1 MTSTPYGSGP
11 LPDPES
17 GGGRVPEERDWNEGQ
32 RTTRR
37 AALLTAAGFG
47 LAGLAAFAMVSS
59 PFAVTLDNAQMARAD
74 SARVQPRAVPR
85 AGVRAP
91 RAASDRG
98 RAIPGGYRDARL
110 AAPRDA
116 KLGAAAVQPVDAEA
130 YWHKIVDPMPIEP
143 RRHLEQLASVAPTL
157 PEAQYQELMAIAAD
171 VAWRTD
177 PGARERAEELVELL
191 SYLTGM
197 EDVKEGMEIHYRRV
211 DSGNTEKAPS
221 EIDPMEFAN
230 FVKAVLP
237 SCRAFP
243 TWDQADVQKMQDA
256 TWLISQQYQACLL
269 YTSPS
274 PRDATLSR
282 MPSSA

>member
-74 SARVQPRAVPR
+74 SARVQPRGVPR

-157 PEAQYQELMAIAAD
+157 PEAQYQELMAIASD

-197 EDVKEGMEIHYRRV
+197 DDVKEGM
-211 DSGNTEKAPS
+211 
-221 EIDPMEFAN
+221 
-230 FVKAVLP
+230 
-237 SCRAFP
+237 
-243 TWDQADVQKMQDA
+243 
-256 TWLISQQYQACLL
+256 
-269 YTSPS
+269 
-274 PRDATLSR
+274 
-282 MPSSA
+282 

>member
-143 RRHLEQLASVAPTL
+143 RRRSRRSASLRPSRGVPRMRMAPCWGL
-157 PEAQYQELMAIAAD
+157 RMP
-171 VAWRTD
+171 
-177 PGARERAEELVELL
+177 ARQ
-191 SYLTGM
+191 SS
-197 EDVKEGMEIHYRRV
+197 RV
-211 DSGNTEKAPS
+211 
-221 EIDPMEFAN
+221 
-230 FVKAVLP
+230 VLP
-237 SCRAFP
+237 QPLGP
-243 TWDQADVQKMQDA
+243 TIV
-256 TWLISQQYQACLL
+256 S
-269 YTSPS
+269 TSP
-274 PRDATLSR
+274 RATR
-282 MPSSA
+282 SAGRFSTKALAG